1 MLQRHAGARDEDR
14 GGGAARLAGRVMLA
28 AGALLLV
35 AVGSVYGR
43 GMLAR
48 DRARAA
54 WDAAEAERA
63 RLAANGRV
71 EAALVGPVPAGTPV
85 ARLLIP
91 SIALDEVIVEGV
103 GTSELNAGPGHL
115 PDTPLP
121 GGPGNSVL
129 SAHRDMHFR
138 RLGRLGV
145 GDTVTTVSAVGT
157 VRWRVTDRRIVGAEE
172 PAIFA
177 TATPT
182 LTLTTCWPMRAIGPA
197 PDRLLLTAEPLDAPA
212 AIATAGARP

>member
-1 MLQRHAGARDEDR
+1 MLNGHAGARNAER
-14 GGGAARLAGRVMLA
+14 GPGAARLAGWAMLA

-35 AVGSVYGR
+35 GVGGVYAR
-43 GMLAR
+43 GTIAR

-71 EAALVGPVPAGTPV
+71 DRGMAGPIAAGTPV
-85 ARLLIP
+85 ARLVIP
-91 SIALDEVIVEGV
+91 RIALDEVIVEGV
-103 GTSELNAGPGHL
+103 GASELNAGPGHL

-121 GGPGNSVL
+121 GDVGNSVL

-138 RLGRLGV
+138 RLGALRV
-145 GDTVTTVSAVGT
+145 GDTVTTVSAAGT
-157 VRWRVTDRRIVGAEE
+157 VHWRISGRRIVGAEE
-172 PAIFA
+172 PALFA

-197 PDRLLLTAEPLDAPA
+197 PDRLLLTAEPLDRPA
-212 AIATAGARP
+212 AIAAAGAAP

>member
-1 MLQRHAGARDEDR
+1 MLTRRAGGRDEER
-14 GGGAARLAGRVMLA
+14 GRGASRLAGWAMLA
-28 AGALLLV
+28 VGALLL
-35 AVGSVYGR
+35 AGVGGTYAR
-43 GMLAR
+43 GWIAR

-54 WDAAEAERA
+54 WEAGEAERA

-71 EAALVGPVPAGTPV
+71 DASLVGPIPAGTPV

-91 SIALDEVIVEGV
+91 SIRLDEVIVEGV
-103 GTSELNAGPGHL
+103 GDGELTAGPGHL

-121 GGPGNSVL
+121 GAAGNAVL

-138 RLGRLGV
+138 RLGRLRV

-157 VRWRVTDRRIVGAEE
+157 VRWRISGRRIVGAET

-177 TATPT
+177 TETPT

-197 PDRLLLTAEPLDAPA
+197 PDRLLVTAEPLDAPA
-212 AIATAGARP
+212 PIAAAGARP

>member
-1 MLQRHAGARDEDR
+1 MLNRRTDRRNDER
-14 GGGAARLAGRVMLA
+14 GPGAARLAGWAMLA
-28 AGALLLV
+28 AGALLL
-35 AVGSVYGR
+35 AGVGATYAR
-43 GMLAR
+43 GWIAR
-48 DRARAA
+48 DRARTT
-54 WDAAEAERA
+54 WDAGEAERA
-63 RLAANGRV
+63 RLVANGRI
-71 EAALVGPVPAGTPV
+71 EAATVGPVAAGTPV
-85 ARLLIP
+85 ARLVIP

-121 GGPGNSVL
+121 GAAGNAVL

-138 RLGRLGV
+138 RLGRLRV

-157 VRWRVTDRRIVGAEE
+157 VHWRIGARRIVAAGA

-177 TATPT
+177 TETPT

-197 PDRLLLTAEPLDAPA
+197 PDRLLLTAHPLDAPS
-212 AIATAGARP
+212 AIAAAGAAP